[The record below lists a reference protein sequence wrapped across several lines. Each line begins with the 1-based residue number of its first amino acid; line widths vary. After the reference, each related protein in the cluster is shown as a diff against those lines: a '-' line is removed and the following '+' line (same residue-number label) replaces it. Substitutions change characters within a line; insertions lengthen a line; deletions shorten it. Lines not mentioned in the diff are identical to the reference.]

1 MLYFNYTFKPVHSEF
16 NALNCTPLNWPHEVF
31 ELASHDPQ
39 SLVQL
44 LSDDSNSLIMII
56 RLQQCSSPWPVLH
69 FDSVFIERRKLKRRV
84 LWALTSGPCSHWW
97 VTGQRQKKQQTD
109 PERVSRGSEAAE
121 RCIITDLTISWSTKT
136 QSAWTERTDWY
147 WPIRATNFK
156 LHKIYQNQSTN
167 NNYK

>member
-1 MLYFNYTFKPVHSEF
+1 MHLT
-16 NALNCTPLNWPHEVF
+16 
-31 ELASHDPQ
+31 ELAPRSLW

-69 FDSVFIERRKLKRRV
+69 FDSVFIERRKLKRKV
-84 LWALTSGPCSHWW
+84 LWALTSSPCSHWW

-121 RCIITDLTISWSTKT
+121 RCIITDLTISWSAKIHNLHEQKGLIGIID
-136 QSAWTERTDWY
+136 QSELSILKWHE
-147 WPIRATNFK
+147 
-156 LHKIYQNQSTN
+156 IYPNQCTN